1 MSKGIDFCSHYLI
14 LHYYKHSKLFYIFLL
29 TFFLLATLSQ
39 FTVIQYLQ
47 NILQASNNY
56 RGQSY
61 LGWRNPKER
70 KMKKLFFLI
79 VRTQLFGSNITA
91 AMPVYFC
98 LWLSDPIYSFN
109 SYLVISCN
117 IGMALQYISTICYGC
132 NTQKKTNKQASL
144 KNCQC
149 TMCLFKKKIKMLRYL
164 PAYLRPTGSV
174 PTSQKEIQ
182 PLWDQ
187 TSNKHSAKPQSFLMH
202 SIICSI

>member
-47 NILQASNNY
+47 NILWASNNY

-61 LGWRNPKER
+61 LGRRKPKER

-117 IGMALQYISTICYGC
+117 IGMALQYISTIFYGC
-132 NTQKKTNKQASL
+132 NTQKKKKNKHHWKIVNAP
-144 KNCQC
+144 CAC
-149 TMCLFKKKIKMLRYL
+149 FKKNAQVSTNISQAHWFSSHFSERN
-164 PAYLRPTGSV
+164 PAPV
-174 PTSQKEIQ
+174 
-182 PLWDQ
+182 
-187 TSNKHSAKPQSFLMH
+187 KPDKQ
-202 SIICSI
+202 

>member
-47 NILQASNNY
+47 NILWASNNY

-61 LGWRNPKER
+61 LGRRKPKER

-117 IGMALQYISTICYGC
+117 IGMALQYISTIFYGC
-132 NTQKKTNKQASL
+132 NTQKKKKTSIIEKLSMHHVPVL
-144 KNCQC
+144 K
-149 TMCLFKKKIKMLRYL
+149 KMLRYL
-164 PAYLRPTGSV
+164 PTYLRPTGSI

-202 SIICSI
+202 SIICST